1 LGFGSGWQC
10 PIQELPNR
18 FADFVMMGL
27 KRKMSSIKEVDFS
40 IGINKNDRDLKSFVF
55 QLLLEI
61 ETADSRKTHIDY
73 QATGATGGCLCK
85 NCSAVSKHSE
95 RDPADFSNP
104 WIDART

>member
-1 LGFGSGWQC
+1 LGFGPGWQC

-73 QATGATGGCLCK
+73 QATGATRWLPLQK
-85 NCSAVSKHSE
+85 L
-95 RDPADFSNP
+95 FSCFEAFR
-104 WIDART
+104 ARSGRLQQSLD